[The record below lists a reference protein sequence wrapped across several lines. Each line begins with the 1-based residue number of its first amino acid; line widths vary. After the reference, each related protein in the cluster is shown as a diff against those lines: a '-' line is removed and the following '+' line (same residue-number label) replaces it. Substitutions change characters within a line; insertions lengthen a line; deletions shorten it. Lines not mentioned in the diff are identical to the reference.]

1 MKNLNQ
7 IKLYCLDMDG
17 TIYLDD
23 VLIPNV
29 IETLNFL
36 REKARI
42 VFLTNNSSKSKDAY
56 IEKLN
61 KLGIKVTNNEIY
73 TSGMATC
80 EFIKEKF
87 NNKKVY
93 LVGTEALIKEFNDYK
108 IPLDDINPDIVVLSY
123 DTSLN
128 YQKLVKLTNFIH
140 QGKIFIATHPD
151 INCPALPYYVPDIGS
166 FLALIEKST
175 GKSPDYII
183 GKPEKIMG
191 DTIKR
196 KFNLNS
202 QQIAMVGDRLST
214 DIAFANNNN
223 FLSIL
228 VLSGESSLE
237 DYNKSNVKADYIF
250 QNINEI
256 LNNY

>member
-166 FLALIEKST
+166 FLALIEKN
-175 GKSPDYII
+175 YHEI
-183 GKPEKIMG
+183 
-191 DTIKR
+191 
-196 KFNLNS
+196 KFNKN
-202 QQIAMVGDRLST
+202 IGFMNTVIYIYRCVP
-214 DIAFANNNN
+214 
-223 FLSIL
+223 
-228 VLSGESSLE
+228 VLSAIEEVTS
-237 DYNKSNVKADYIF
+237 ADTCFISRKE
-250 QNINEI
+250 INEFI
-256 LNNY
+256 NRFNVDFKFNDDFKLSDHSTCKF